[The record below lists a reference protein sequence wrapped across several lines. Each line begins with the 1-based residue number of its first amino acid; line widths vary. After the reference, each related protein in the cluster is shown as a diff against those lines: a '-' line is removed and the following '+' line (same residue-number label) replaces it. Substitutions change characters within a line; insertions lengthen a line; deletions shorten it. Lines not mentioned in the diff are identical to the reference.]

1 MADTH
6 DKPGAH
12 DDHGAHKH
20 DPFDPGHL
28 IGHVKDSH
36 FIEVPDG
43 LTSKR
48 KVGIPQIRAT
58 QPGEYGPQP
67 VWTLHS
73 GNPTLDDMVEPLEL
87 GITKFMVIEVIAGII
102 ICFLFVRLG
111 QLIHDGTPA
120 KGTLWNLLE
129 TMLLFIRDQVARPA
143 IGGGHHDDHGHGDH
157 GHGHGDHGHG
167 SYGHDPGSDAL
178 EGAVHGDH
186 GAELVMSEKVN
197 IHEEHGHLSVAHP
210 ADKYLPF
217 LWTLFFFV
225 LGMNLLGLVPWAG
238 SPTGALA
245 VTATMAMTTF
255 LVVVGSGMVALGPV
269 GFWLAQVPRMELPMI
284 LAIFLKPMILA
295 IEILGLC
302 IKHLILAVR
311 LLANVMAGHLV
322 LVVLLSFIVAAA
334 GAGSAIHWSVSIASI
349 LGAAALSLLELFVAF
364 LQAYIFTFLT
374 ALFIGAALH
383 EH

>member
-12 DDHGAHKH
+12 DDHTGHDEHGGHAH

-36 FIEVPDG
+36 YLEVPDG

-48 KVGIPQIRAT
+48 KIGIPQIRAT
-58 QPGEYGPQP
+58 SPGEYAPQP
-67 VWTLHS
+67 LWQLHT
-73 GNPTLDDMVEPLEL
+73 GNATLDNMVEPLEL
-87 GITKFMVIEVIAGII
+87 GITKFMVIEVIVGII

-120 KGTLWNLLE
+120 KGTFWNLLE

-143 IGGGHHDDHGHGDH
+143 IGGGHHDDHDHEHH
-157 GHGHGDHGHG
+157 GHDAA
-167 SYGHDPGSDAL
+167 SDSL
-178 EGAVHGDH
+178 EGEVHGDH
-186 GAELVMSEKVN
+186 GAELVISEKVD
-197 IHEEHGHLSVAHP
+197 IHEDHGHISVAHP

-217 LWTLFFFV
+217 LWTVFFFV

-255 LVVVGSGMVALGPV
+255 LVVIGSGMMALGPI
-269 GFWLAQVPRMELPMI
+269 GFWIGQVPKMELPLV

-295 IEILGLC
+295 IEILGLG
-302 IKHLILAVR
+302 IKHFVLAVR
-311 LLANVMAGHLV
+311 LLANVMAGHMV

-334 GAGSAIHWSVSIASI
+334 AAGPAIHWSVGIASI